1 MRDIARLLRSRATSP
16 CRYEMT
22 QELGLYVLNHK
33 RDSLKELEKQY
44 GKNIE
49 IIIRP

>member
-1 MRDIARLLRSRATSP
+1 
-16 CRYEMT
+16 MT